1 MVACFERDLKESC
14 EEAADFLRK
23 KLVKWKKKKSLEGK
37 PIYSGEREF
46 VCEVYRLLIE
56 RNVSYRGTLF
66 VDYFPDPKDRVARR
80 LPDMVFDDR
89 SNNKSVVEFKVV
101 VDKRKKGP
109 DRLWKKDKDGIKSDF
124 EKMKMYKDSF
134 KSKVI
139 VVAYTGDPQDTNEK
153 GLPVKDFQNEISK
166 SFHKTNKVSV
176 IVC

>member
-1 MVACFERDLKESC
+1 MTASFERDLKESC

-23 KLVKWKKKKSLEGK
+23 KLVKWKNRNSLQGA

-46 VCEVYRLLIE
+46 VCEVYRLLIK
-56 RNVSYRGTLF
+56 RNGSYRNTLF
-66 VDYFPDPKDRVARR
+66 VDYFPNPEDRVARR
-80 LPDMVFDDR
+80 LPDMVFDDGL
-89 SNNKSVVEFKVV
+89 NNKSVVEFKVV
-101 VDKRKKGP
+101 VDKKKKGP

-124 EKMKMYKDSF
+124 KKMKRYKDTF

-153 GLPVKDFQNEISK
+153 GLPVKNFQNEISK

>member
-1 MVACFERDLKESC
+1 MIASFERDLKESC
-14 EEAADFLRK
+14 EVAADFLRN
-23 KLVKWKKKKSLEGK
+23 KLFEWKKKNLLEGE

-46 VCEVYRLLIE
+46 VCEIYRLLIE
-56 RNVSYRGTLF
+56 RNVSYRDTLF